1 MEKRLTKRQA
11 EQQIF
16 CVEDREKQPL
26 QVGDKVFFC
35 RHKRTIPSIGVIT
48 HRVYSG
54 KLAIKEISTGWMHY
68 RYANKLIKIT
78 KNILTSNGVEIS

>member
-11 EQQIF
+11 EQRIF
-16 CVEDREKQPL
+16 YAEDIEKQSL

-35 RHKRTIPSIGVIT
+35 DYNRTPSIGIIT

-54 KLAIKEISTGWMHY
+54 RLAIKEISTGWMYY
-68 RYANKLIKIT
+68 RYADKLIKIT
-78 KNILTSNGVEIS
+78 KNILISNGIEIS